1 MKKLL
6 FVCTTPRTGSSV
18 LVGDMRGTEEMG
30 NPREY
35 FNLGGRYRSSAEK
48 WGIDFDDLDGYI
60 AEVKKRTGTDNGV
73 VGVKIFELHLDQMA
87 RQGLLP
93 KGPGRLRALAGR
105 FGEPEPVIL
114 TLTRRNK
121 LRQAMSLLKA
131 RQTGKYGSGGTAK
144 GKAKYDQKALTNG
157 IVEMVK
163 REVRWE
169 RELRDSGYRPDLAL
183 VYEDHIDPVAERQ
196 AVILRLAE
204 RLELADPAGALERA
218 KIGGSTLVRQA
229 DETTEAWID
238 KYIGWH

>member
-35 FNLGGRYRSSAEK
+35 FNLNGRYRNSGEK
-48 WGIDFDDLDGYI
+48 WGIDFDDLDGFI
-60 AEVKKRTGTDNGV
+60 AAVTKRTSTDNGV

-93 KGPGRLRALAGR
+93 KGPGRLRALAER
-105 FGEPEPVIL
+105 FGEPDPVIV

-121 LRQAMSLLKA
+121 LRQAMSLMKA

-163 REVRWE
+163 RETRWE
-169 RELRDSGYRPDLAL
+169 RELAASQYTPDLAL
-183 VYEDHIDPVAERQ
+183 VYEDHIDPMPERQ
-196 AVILRLAE
+196 AVMLRLAE
-204 RLELADPAGALERA
+204 LLGLPDPAASLA
-218 KIGGSTLVRQA
+218 KAQIGGSSLQRQA

-238 KYIGWH
+238 KYIGW

>member
-1 MKKLL
+1 MKQLL

-18 LVGDMRGTEEMG
+18 LVGDMRGTGEMG

-35 FNLGGRYRSSAEK
+35 FNLTGRYKSSAAK

-60 AEVKKRTGTDNGV
+60 AEVTKRTATDNGV
-73 VGVKIFELHLDQMA
+73 VAVKVFELHLDQMA

-93 KGPGRLRALAGR
+93 RGPGRLRALAER
-105 FGEPEPVIL
+105 FGKPDPLVI

-121 LRQAMSLLKA
+121 LRQAMSLMKA

-144 GKAKYDQKALTNG
+144 GKAKYDQKALNTG

-163 REVRWE
+163 REARWE
-169 RELRDSGYRPDLAL
+169 RELRDSGCVPDLAL
-183 VYEDHIDPVAERQ
+183 VYEDHIDPVPVRQ
-196 AVILRLAE
+196 ETILRIAELLGLPDPPAALAK
-204 RLELADPAGALERA
+204 A
-218 KIGGSTLVRQA
+218 KIEGSSLQRQA

-238 KYIGWH
+238 RYIGW

>member
-35 FNLGGRYRSSAEK
+35 FNLNGRYRSSAEK
-48 WGIDFDDLDGYI
+48 WGVDFDDLDGYI
-60 AEVKKRTGTDNGV
+60 EQVKRRTATSNGV

-87 RQGLLP
+87 RHGLLP
-93 KGPGRLRALAGR
+93 KAPGRLRALADR
-105 FGEPEPVIL
+105 FGEPEPVVV

-121 LRQAMSLLKA
+121 LRQAMSLMKA

-144 GKAKYDQKALTNG
+144 GKAKYDQKALSDG

-163 REVRWE
+163 REMRWE
-169 RELRDSGYRPDLAL
+169 RELRDSGYLPDLAL
-183 VYEDHIDPVAERQ
+183 VYEDHIDPVPERRSAVVRIAELLGLPD
-196 AVILRLAE
+196 AEAALA
-204 RLELADPAGALERA
+204 RA
-218 KIGGSTLVRQA
+218 QIAGSTLQRQA
-229 DETTEAWID
+229 DETTESWID
-238 KYIGWH
+238 KYIGW